1 MSLDELAAAA
11 AALVP
16 DGGRAILGIAGT
28 PGSGKTTL
36 AEKLVAAVSQQRG
49 TDWVAHVPMDGFHLG
64 DAQLVRLNA
73 LGRKGAPDTFD
84 GAGYAYLLERL
95 RDDDGSPVYAPGFD
109 RDLEQPL
116 SAALF
121 VPTSARLVVTE
132 GNYLLLE
139 DHAWPRARAAL
150 SQVWFV
156 TGDEQVRHHR
166 LVQRHITFG
175 KARGAAQQWVEAT
188 DAPNAAVV
196 EATAARADR
205 QVVNATDGWRFT
217 DE

>member
-1 MSLDELAAAA
+1 MSLDALAAAA
-11 AALVP
+11 VTLALS
-16 DGGRAILGIAGT
+16 GRRAILGIAGA
-28 PGSGKTTL
+28 PGSGKSTL
-36 AEKLVAAVSQQRG
+36 AEQLTATVSHQRG
-49 TDWVAHVPMDGFHLG
+49 SDWVAHVPMDGFHLA
-64 DAQLVRLNA
+64 DAQLERLQA
-73 LGRKGAPDTFD
+73 QGRKGAPDTFD
-84 GAGYAYLLERL
+84 AAGYAHLLERL
-95 RDDDGSPVYAPGFD
+95 RADDGSPVYAPDFD

-116 SAALF
+116 AAGLF
-121 VPTSARLVVTE
+121 VPSSARLVITE

-139 DHAWPRARAAL
+139 DNAWPRARAAL

-175 KARGAAQQWVEAT
+175 KARGAAQHWVDET

-217 DE
+217 GE